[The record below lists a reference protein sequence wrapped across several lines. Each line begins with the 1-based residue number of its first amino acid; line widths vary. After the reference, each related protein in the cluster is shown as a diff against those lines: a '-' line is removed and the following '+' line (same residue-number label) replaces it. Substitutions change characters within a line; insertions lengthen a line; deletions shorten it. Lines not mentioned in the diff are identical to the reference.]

1 MRYPDAEPPEML
13 DLVFD
18 LHGTELPADHR
29 HALWQ
34 ALRDTLPW
42 LDDVPEAGVHAIR
55 APQTTYGVALLP
67 RRAKL
72 VLRLPESRADSA
84 RSLEGATIEVAGH
97 ALKLGASHPRTLP
110 EAATL
115 YADFVTTGSAEET
128 RFQADI
134 ARELAH
140 LQTPCRFICGRRRTA
155 RAGDSVLAGFAVVL
169 HDVPLEQSRL
179 LQRAGL
185 GAERRLGCGILIQ
198 HKAIT
203 GLH

>member
-1 MRYPDAEPPEML
+1 MRYPDEAPPEML
-13 DLVFD
+13 DLVFE
-18 LHGTELPADHR
+18 LHGAELPSDHR
-29 HALWQ
+29 HALWE
-34 ALRDTLPW
+34 ALRGCLPW

-55 APQTTYGVALLP
+55 AARTSYGVALLP

-72 VLRLPESRADSA
+72 VLRLPESRAEGA
-84 RSLEGATIEVAGH
+84 RLLEGATIEVAGN
-97 ALKLGASHPRTLP
+97 ALTLGSSHTRLLP
-110 EAATL
+110 EATTL

-128 RFQADI
+128 RFQSDI

-140 LQTPCRFICGRRRTA
+140 LQTACRFICGRSRTT
-155 RAGDSVLAGFAVVL
+155 RAGGKELTGFAVAL

-185 GAERRLGCGILIQ
+185 GVERRLGCGILVQ

-203 GLH
+203 GVH